1 MITRY
6 ILEQVSKVGTSK
18 KHNAPWDCQDGLPR
32 NGRRGALKGVF
43 LDVNGAAIRPGSPMK
58 CMGTVICPTAS
69 PLASSLR
76 RPLFIP
82 RPLSAPHRTEPDPE
96 RRSATFSGKGPQQA
110 LELLHVIA
118 DSTGAHPGTRERRP
132 ETNLHGL
139 LHAMRYTPSVT
150 HMESQVSR
158 RDRTNSMLQH
168 GAKTAST
175 THHLRSVSRRR
186 TPRRRSSVLVRHV
199 LSVRFGPLRRRP
211 AHQLQL
217 RHPSRSMKVKV
228 SL

>member
-82 RPLSAPHRTEPDPE
+82 RPLSAPHRTEPDPDARGTSLDVQ
-96 RRSATFSGKGPQQA
+96 RRSAEKVHSKRSNFSTSSLIP
-110 LELLHVIA
+110 LEPILGRVKDA
-118 DSTGAHPGTRERRP
+118 RRPTSTGS
-132 ETNLHGL
+132 
-139 LHAMRYTPSVT
+139 YTPCVT
-150 HMESQVSR
+150 RPPSHTWSHRCQEG
-158 RDRTNSMLQH
+158 T
-168 GAKTAST
+168 G
-175 THHLRSVSRRR
+175 R
-186 TPRRRSSVLVRHV
+186 TPCFSMAQKPPRRLTTFG
-199 LSVRFGPLRRRP
+199 RFRGVGRRGVGPRF
-211 AHQLQL
+211 
-217 RHPSRSMKVKV
+217 
-228 SL
+228 